1 MPICH
6 PSASVAC
13 SGKFLKRPG
22 RHPFPP
28 GYSSRAR
35 LRDAPARR
43 RQWMLFR
50 RPDKY
55 LSTSFSL
62 SVGTTLIDTYIQ
74 ECNTLRQKRRL
85 GTKGRYR
92 KVHIHL
98 YRRSLEHNY
107 LPYRT
112 RSHTKRSLAWVA
124 NRAMLFRGSREEVVS
139 EVWALLE
146 ELEVWVSA
154 PPRRPPWTPTS
165 TSEKKTFS

>member
-62 SVGTTLIDTYIQ
+62 SVGATLMEKYIH
-74 ECNTLRQKRRL
+74 ECNRLREKDGLELRVDTERFTSIFTGEVWNTTICHIEVEVTHYFVGVGGVWPLSLTSL
-85 GTKGRYR
+85 GLAG
-92 KVHIHL
+92 
-98 YRRSLEHNY
+98 
-107 LPYRT
+107 RT
-112 RSHTKRSLAWVA
+112 RGLGECSPQEAALDAYINKRKE
-124 NRAMLFRGSREEVVS
+124 NI
-139 EVWALLE
+139 
-146 ELEVWVSA
+146 
-154 PPRRPPWTPTS
+154 
-165 TSEKKTFS
+165 